1 MLMSLR
7 TEQEAEHLMRSA
19 KASIAIEGLCLS
31 RKQESLVKKCLTG
44 AITHK
49 EFLKRALE
57 LSRHA

>member
-1 MLMSLR
+1 MSVR
-7 TEQEAEHLMRSA
+7 TEQEAEHLMASA
-19 KASIAIEGLCLS
+19 KASVAIEGLILND
-31 RKQESLVKKCLTG
+31 KQETLVKKCLTG

>member
-1 MLMSLR
+1 MSVR
-7 TEQEAEHLMRSA
+7 TEEQAEDMLQSA
-19 KASIAIEGLCLS
+19 KASIAIEGHFLN

>member
-1 MLMSLR
+1 MSLR
-7 TEQEAEHLMRSA
+7 TEEQAEHLMHSA
-19 KASIAIEGLCLS
+19 KASIAIEGLCLNK
-31 RKQESLVKKCLTG
+31 KQELLVKKCLTG